1 MSYGIWRNCEGYS
14 DPTAGK
20 AMSNILAKERSD
32 RRKAKRRESRRL
44 RKEAVNRLAE
54 NTENKEVASDDDQGV
69 PRTSVS
75 TGSADQQQTGA
86 GVIAPGSDN

>member
-32 RRKAKRRESRRL
+32 RRKAKRRENRRL
-44 RKEAVNRLAE
+44 RKEAANRLAE
-54 NTENKEVASDDDQGV
+54 NTENKEVVSNDSKGV
-69 PRTSVS
+69 PGTSVS
-75 TGSADQQQTGA
+75 TGSADQQ
-86 GVIAPGSDN
+86 

>member
-32 RRKAKRRESRRL
+32 RRKAKRRENRRL
-44 RKEAVNRLAE
+44 RKEAANRLAE
-54 NTENKEVASDDDQGV
+54 NTANKEVASNDSQGIFGA
-69 PRTSVS
+69 SVS
-75 TGSADQQQTGA
+75 PGSADQQ
-86 GVIAPGSDN
+86 

>member
-32 RRKAKRRESRRL
+32 RRKAIRRRNRRL
-44 RKEAVNRLAE
+44 RKEAAE
-54 NTENKEVASDDDQGV
+54 KTHRFLERRQRWEKG
-69 PRTSVS
+69 RIRCVS
-75 TGSADQQQTGA
+75 RG
-86 GVIAPGSDN
+86 

>member
-32 RRKAKRRESRRL
+32 RRKAKRREIRRL
-44 RKEAVNRLAE
+44 RKEAANRLAKSVGD
-54 NTENKEVASDDDQGV
+54 KEVVSNDSQGV
-69 PRTSVS
+69 PGTSVS
-75 TGSADQQQTGA
+75 TGSADQQ
-86 GVIAPGSDN
+86 

>member
-32 RRKAKRRESRRL
+32 RRKAKRRENRRL
-44 RKEAVNRLAE
+44 RKEAANRLAE
-54 NTENKEVASDDDQGV
+54 NTADKEVAPNDGQGV
-69 PRTSVS
+69 PGTSIS
-75 TGSADQQQTGA
+75 TGSTNQQ
-86 GVIAPGSDN
+86 

>member
-32 RRKAKRRESRRL
+32 RRKAKRRENRRL
-44 RKEAVNRLAE
+44 RKEAANRLAK
-54 NTENKEVASDDDQGV
+54 NVGDKEVVSNDSQGV
-69 PRTSVS
+69 PGTSVS
-75 TGSADQQQTGA
+75 TGSADQQ
-86 GVIAPGSDN
+86 

>member
-32 RRKAKRRESRRL
+32 RRKAKRREIRRL
-44 RKEAVNRLAE
+44 RKEAANRLAK
-54 NTENKEVASDDDQGV
+54 NVGDKEVVSNDSQGV
-69 PRTSVS
+69 PGTSVS
-75 TGSADQQQTGA
+75 TGSADQQ
-86 GVIAPGSDN
+86 

>member
-32 RRKAKRRESRRL
+32 RRKAKRRENRRL
-44 RKEAVNRLAE
+44 RKEAANRLAQ
-54 NTENKEVASDDDQGV
+54 NTAEEEEMPNDGKRVL
-69 PRTSVS
+69 RT
-75 TGSADQQQTGA
+75 GLPARSADQ
-86 GVIAPGSDN
+86 